1 MVRYQLSCRHPDPVE
16 EAEAAG
22 KIRSEATVAGMI
34 PEQRR
39 VDVDYWS
46 DERETW

>member
-1 MVRYQLSCRHPDPVE
+1 MVRFQLSCRHPDPGE

-22 KIRSEATVAGMI
+22 KIHSEATVAGMI
-34 PEQRR
+34 PEQRA
-39 VDVDYWS
+39 DVDCWS